1 MCTRAPQ
8 GRKRVDVEA
17 TGRFAGSRW
26 PSVICYFWAVPKKS
40 SNINIRIS
48 DDVKDAVDF
57 LKLCPGGLT
66 KYIEDALRQVP
77 IDYAL
82 LNAWRSNREKK

>member
-1 MCTRAPQ
+1 M
-8 GRKRVDVEA
+8 DVEA

-48 DDVKDAVDF
+48 DDVRDAVDY

-66 KYIEDALRQVP
+66 KFIEDALRKVR
-77 IDYAL
+77 IDRAL
-82 LNAWRSNREKK
+82 LDAWRRNNHK